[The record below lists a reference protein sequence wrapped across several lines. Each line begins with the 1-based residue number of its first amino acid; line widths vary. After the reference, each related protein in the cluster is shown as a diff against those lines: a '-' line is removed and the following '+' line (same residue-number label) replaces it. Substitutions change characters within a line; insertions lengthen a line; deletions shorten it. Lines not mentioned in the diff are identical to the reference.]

1 MIKAWTDDAWS
12 DYLWWQTN
20 DAKTVSRINALL
32 KDAERGPFR
41 GIGKPE
47 PLRHEFKGWWSRRID
62 SANRLIYKVSDDTL
76 VVLSCKDHY
85 AE

>member
-12 DYLWWQTN
+12 DHLWWQAN
-20 DAKTVSRINALL
+20 DAKTASRVDALL
-32 KDAERGPFR
+32 KDAERDPFR

-62 SANRLIYKVSDDTL
+62 SANRLIYKVADNTL

-85 AE
+85 AK